1 MLKLENYK
9 STIAIARTDAIGDCV
24 MTLPICGILKK
35 YFPLSKIVFIAST
48 YTKSIIE
55 SDTNIDEFID
65 WTLLKAKT
73 QAEQIEFLRQTQI
86 DCLIFAFPNKEL
98 AKISKRANIPIR
110 IATSH
115 RIYNWL
121 YCNRLVNF
129 SRKNSSLNEAQ
140 LNTKLLKPLSITE
153 DYTLEQLADFIAFK
167 PKETDCKYKEF
178 LSKDTFNIIL
188 HPKSRGSGREWPQEY
203 YQNLINLLDHRFRIF
218 ICGREKEME
227 GVSFQGDNVINLVGK
242 MSLEQYIDFIAHS
255 DMLIACSTGPL
266 HIAAISSI
274 HAVGLYPPKKNIDPQ
289 RWYPLGKKVKIF
301 CYDKPN
307 CEQCKKTTSC
317 QCMLKITPQEVAE
330 YIFDVNNLK

>member
-1 MLKLENYK
+1 MSKLENYK

-35 YFPLSKIVFIAST
+35 NFPLSRIIFIAST

-55 SDTNIDEFID
+55 SDKNIDEFID

-73 QAEQIEFLRQTQI
+73 QAEQIEFLRQRQI
-86 DCLIFAFPNKEL
+86 DFLIFAFPNKEL

-153 DYTLEQLADFIAFK
+153 DYTLEQLADFIAFN
-167 PKETDCKYKEF
+167 PKETNCKYKEF
-178 LSKDTFNIIL
+178 LTKDKFNIIL
-188 HPKSRGSGREWPQEY
+188 HPKSRGSGREWPVEY
-203 YQNLINLLDHRFRIF
+203 YQNLINLLDNRFRIF
-218 ICGREKEME
+218 ICGTQKEME
-227 GVSFQGDNVINLVGK
+227 GISFQGENVINTVGK
-242 MSLEQYIDFIAHS
+242 MSLEEYIDFIAHS

-266 HIAAISSI
+266 HIAAISNI
-274 HAVGLYPPKKNIDPQ
+274 HAVGLYPPKKNINPQ
-289 RWYPLGKKVKIF
+289 RWCPLGKKVKIF
-301 CYDKPN
+301 CYDNPA

-330 YIFDVNNLK
+330 YIFSVNNLK